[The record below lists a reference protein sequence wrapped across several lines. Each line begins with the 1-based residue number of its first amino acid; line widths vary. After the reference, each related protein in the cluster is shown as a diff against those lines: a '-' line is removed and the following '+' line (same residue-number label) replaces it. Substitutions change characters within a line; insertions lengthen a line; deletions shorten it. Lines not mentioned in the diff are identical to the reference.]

1 MSPRLLH
8 YRTRMTVS
16 PLFQM
21 MKLRPCAYKAPKDT
35 RPVLPRGRG
44 TDCGPGRPLPVIG
57 ASPSVPSHLEE
68 TRSNTPELWDS
79 HQRPNRILSGL
90 RPNTGLDTLGSGKR
104 QRGSGG
110 HGVGERRGSERGKL
124 GHRPPSRVPTGTVLG
139 KRQGQAWC
147 CGGRLPSILSPATE
161 APGD

>member
-8 YRTRMTVS
+8 YRTRMTMS

-68 TRSNTPELWDS
+68 TRSNTPELQDS

-90 RPNTGLDTLGSGKR
+90 RPNTGLDTLCAGNLMAPAALS
-104 QRGSGG
+104 
-110 HGVGERRGSERGKL
+110 
-124 GHRPPSRVPTGTVLG
+124 RP
-139 KRQGQAWC
+139 
-147 CGGRLPSILSPATE
+147 CGGPACGVRAAPPQQAAPLLWGPAHRGRLADPRGPCFAELTLL
-161 APGD
+161 